1 MCHGQGNVVRGARE
15 GPCETKQLSACMH
28 AVTVGAVSILLII
41 LKTSMDAPPATGAK
55 NFSPMCGPTLS
66 L

>member
-1 MCHGQGNVVRGARE
+1 
-15 GPCETKQLSACMH
+15 MH